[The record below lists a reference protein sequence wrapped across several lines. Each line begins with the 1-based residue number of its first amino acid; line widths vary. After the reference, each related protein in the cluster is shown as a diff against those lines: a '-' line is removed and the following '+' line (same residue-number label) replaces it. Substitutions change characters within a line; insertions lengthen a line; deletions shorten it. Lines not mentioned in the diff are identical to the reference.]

1 MTLVQLSSYE
11 RKNTIKKALPGQ
23 KPGSAAG
30 HRPRQRRSAVDPK
43 VEYITHLQ
51 GVSRLNQNELEL
63 KVSDSQMRCDKNSTV
78 RRIVEH
84 IDNTFE
90 IDSLF

>member
-1 MTLVQLSSYE
+1 MQITD
-11 RKNTIKKALPGQ
+11 
-23 KPGSAAG
+23 
-30 HRPRQRRSAVDPK
+30 HRTRRDSVDLR

-63 KVSDSQMRCDKNSTV
+63 EVSVSQMRCGKNSTV
-78 RRIVEH
+78 RQVVEH

-90 IDSLF
+90 IG